1 MIQASQPVMILVNY
15 QHVLIH
21 YINVFYLISVLVGL
35 YEEPEKPNNAL
46 EYPFALKVL
55 PTLISVFKFRP
66 LKDNWTSLHNLVIFR
81 ICLYDMQLY
90 NLYMKVLFKLKWI
103 YHFLH
108 LCDWA
113 SVDIQT
119 NSLTNDQLFKTAPWR
134 FWSRHCWCWSP
145 KTRSYRT

>member
-55 PTLISVFKFRP
+55 PTLISVLIVQTFKG
-66 LKDNWTSLHNLVIFR
+66 
-81 ICLYDMQLY
+81 
-90 NLYMKVLFKLKWI
+90 
-103 YHFLH
+103 
-108 LCDWA
+108 
-113 SVDIQT
+113 
-119 NSLTNDQLFKTAPWR
+119 
-134 FWSRHCWCWSP
+134 
-145 KTRSYRT
+145 